1 MRACIFLLLVSS
13 AAIVRAQVP
22 APGAP
27 HPADQPAA
35 DAASVPV
42 PAGAQERRNWL
53 LARLIVDQD
62 FDRDKVRSIEQ
73 GLAQMSPDQ
82 LDVLVRVYKERWEQ
96 RKAVE
101 QTQLEEARANL
112 EQMKSYR
119 DAVAQNLDYLRA
131 FRQAQY
137 LSFGNWYGGLG
148 GFGRLGYGGYGY
160 GGGWAGYGGYGYGG
174 LGYGGIGYSGA
185 GYGNFGY
192 GPAYAYPAYGYG
204 MGMPGYGGAYPT
216 GGFMNGMGAG
226 Y

>member
-1 MRACIFLLLVSS
+1 MRTCVLLSVVFS
-13 AAIVRAQVP
+13 ATIVRAQVP

-27 HPADQPAA
+27 HPADRPIA
-35 DAASVPV
+35 DAQSVPV
-42 PAGAQERRNWL
+42 PAGAQEQRNWL

-62 FDRDKVRSIEQ
+62 FDRDKIRSIEQ

-82 LDVLVRVYKERWEQ
+82 LDVLVRVYQERLEQ

-119 DAVAQNLDYLRA
+119 DAVAQNVQSLRA

-160 GGGWAGYGGYGYGG
+160 GGGGAGYGGYGYGG
-174 LGYGGIGYSGA
+174 LGYGGV

-192 GPAYAYPAYGYG
+192 GPASAYPAYGYG
-204 MGMPGYGGAYPT
+204 MGMPGYGGAYPM